1 MKANASFLLLF
12 TSEGEPPESSTPSS
26 TQKWNKANKSN
37 PESKAPTPPSLD
49 DYDSD
54 SSLEPD
60 TLVPK
65 YLELQTQLYSLCP
78 DVFDKPKKGKKSG
91 NADTGSVDPQVAK
104 VQRKISRIEND
115 VLFDRQEA
123 EYHWKGKLDDLRKE
137 ASFFRRTQREEEKPP
152 AEEQEQPKEAKMDLE
167 QETDVLADDNENA
180 DLLGDMFQAEEPELE
195 TGIIL
200 DELNKATMHARD
212 FGKWTGLSPRRVLEE
227 TCKSK
232 YARDIF

>member
-1 MKANASFLLLF
+1 M
-12 TSEGEPPESSTPSS
+12 
-26 TQKWNKANKSN
+26 
-37 PESKAPTPPSLD
+37 D

-65 YLELQTQLYSLCP
+65 YLQLQTQLYSLCP

-91 NADTGSVDPQVAK
+91 NADNASVDPQVAK
-104 VQRKISRIEND
+104 VQRKISKIEND
-115 VLFDRQEA
+115 VLFDWQEA

-137 ASFFRRTQREEEKPP
+137 AAFFRRTQREDEKPP
-152 AEEQEQPKEAKMDLE
+152 AEEQEQPEETKQDPEL
-167 QETDVLADDNENA
+167 ETDALADDNENA
-180 DLLGDMFQAEEPELE
+180 GLLGDMFQAEEPELG
-195 TGIIL
+195 TGVIL
-200 DELNKATMHARD
+200 EELNKATMNIRD

-232 YARDIF
+232 YARV